1 MLIDNNYRT
10 KRLSRK
16 SGGILPLHMLSLIF
30 SPEDTID
37 DIAVYRNGLS
47 FHRYYSYNKSIQR
60 KGKINNTLS
69 KVYTLQNKCKQD
81 ALRKGN
87 W

>member
-37 DIAVYRNGLS
+37 DIAVYRNGIS
-47 FHRYYSYNKSIQR
+47 FHRHLYNKSIQN
-60 KGKINNTLS
+60 KEKINNVLS
-69 KVYTLQNKCKQD
+69 KIYTLQNKCKQD

-87 W
+87 